1 MLPKRELEERV
12 LGLLMGIGIGTVLGF
27 LLRDSEDRQGSL
39 REDSITAAARPV
51 PIMPAVQRELENL
64 PS

>member
-27 LLRDSEDRQGSL
+27 LLRDSEHPPDL
-39 REDSITAAARPV
+39 HREDSIAAARPV
-51 PIMPAVQRELENL
+51 PIMPAVPLELEDL

>member
-27 LLRDSEDRQGSL
+27 LLRHSERGEDSL
-39 REDSITAAARPV
+39 KEDSIPSARPV
-51 PIMPAVQRELENL
+51 PITSAVQRELEDL